1 MKRLSYIEDA
11 RCLKVKRPKEIVM
24 HVKERSKRYRVMA
37 ENPESKEPLTRPK
50 RTWQNNI
57 KMDLNVFIC
66 HYMPLI
72 TSV

>member
-1 MKRLSYIEDA
+1 
-11 RCLKVKRPKEIVM
+11 M